1 MGSPSGE
8 RRQHRQIELAGLI
21 RLLRAEGVE
30 HYLEIGARTGDSFE
44 AIMRRLPIGSRG
56 LAVDWPDGPWGMDS
70 RLILRDTVGR
80 LTRDGYRCDVVFG
93 PSQSARVIGEVTR
106 QGPYD
111 AVFIDADHRYDAVL
125 ADWETYGPL
134 GRLVA
139 FHDIAGVGIVDA
151 RTGFPVEVPRLWHDI
166 KAQYR
171 HQEIVAPDSQLGI
184 GVVYP
189 GELTTTPAVGP
200 AAPASPIRAGQPT
213 SATSSSAES
222 MANRESA

>member
-1 MGSPSGE
+1 VALLSRE

-44 AIMRRLPIGSRG
+44 AIMRGLPIGSRG

-70 RLILRDTVGR
+70 RLILRDTVQR
-80 LTRDGYRCDVVFG
+80 LTRDGYRCEVIFG
-93 PSQSARVIGEVTR
+93 ASQSARVIGEVTR

-111 AVFIDADHRYDAVL
+111 AVFIDADHRYEAVA

-139 FHDIAGVGIVDA
+139 FHDIAGVGIVDQ
-151 RTGFPVEVPRLWHDI
+151 RTGFAVEVPRLWHDL
-166 KAQYR
+166 KARYR

-189 GELTTTPAVGP
+189 GELTTTPAAP
-200 AAPASPIRAGQPT
+200 RAAPTSPRRAEPPT

-222 MANRESA
+222 TANRRSA